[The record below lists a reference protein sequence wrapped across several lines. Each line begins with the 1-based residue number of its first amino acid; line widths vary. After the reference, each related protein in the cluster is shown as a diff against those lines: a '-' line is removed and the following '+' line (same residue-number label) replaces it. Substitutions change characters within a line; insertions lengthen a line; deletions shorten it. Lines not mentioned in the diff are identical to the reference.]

1 MTLCHRKRILI
12 FFFLALAVIP
22 CVVALPKVIKIG
34 GLFGSEIQ
42 DRVIEKAFRFAVNSI
57 NRDRNLLKG
66 TRLKYDIQRL
76 RNTDSYQA
84 SKRACQQVNLGV
96 AALFGPQQSHLA
108 GHINSM
114 CNAMDIPHLEARLET
129 RTDSPPLFSVNLY
142 PDVDFLTKAYIDVV
156 KSFDWKKILVL
167 YSDDYG
173 LLKLQHFIRTPFNQE
188 IEIIVRQVN
197 RKNMRNVLREAEKHR
212 MHSILADL
220 PVDDTHLLLKTALQ
234 EGMIDSSHSYILTN
248 LDIEN
253 LDMEDFRHNFVN
265 LTGFRIIPRDRDVDD
280 VLREMFQYDE
290 KSNGELQNA
299 SSAMATEAAL
309 MYDAVYMLA
318 KGLEEVDHSQD
329 IRLFNLSCYE
339 DKQWPFGSS
348 FFNAMNSVSFNGLSG
363 RVMGLKEGRRIDFN
377 LEILFM
383 TTKGLQK
390 VGYWNPIGGLNYTGP
405 FETMTRGGK
414 MGINRTLEVTSI
426 LDPPFVMLRDNH
438 EELEGNDKFQGF
450 CVEML
455 DAIANNVGFRYKL
468 QLVQDG
474 KYGVPDEY
482 GEWNGM
488 VKELIDGRADL
499 AVASLTI
506 NYLREQA
513 IDFTKPFMNLGISI
527 LFKTP
532 KGQTPGLFSFLNPL
546 ALEIWLYVIV
556 AYVTVSF
563 VMFILA
569 RFSPFEWYN
578 PHPCNPE
585 TDIVHNVFTLSNS
598 FWFTVGTLMQQ
609 GSDINP
615 RALSTRIV
623 GGIWWFFTL
632 IIISSYTANLA
643 AFLTVERMESPIES
657 ADDLFKQTDISYGTI
672 AGGSTMTF
680 FKTSDIPVYKRMWE
694 YMSKKEPSVFVK
706 ESKEGIE
713 KVENENYAFLM
724 ESVMIDYAVQRKCSL
739 MQVGGLLDSKGYGI
753 GTPIGSPYRDTIT
766 LAILELQENGKIQM
780 LYNKWWKNTGTCNR
794 KDKKDSK
801 AHELGVQ
808 NVGGIFVVLLAG
820 LALAVI
826 VAVMEFIVNS
836 RKNAKSDRVSGHAG
850 HKKTQ
855 SLCSEMLEEFRF
867 ALRCRGSTKRP
878 AFRRTC
884 SKCSTHADVPVDSP
898 NGVIQLRELKRS
910 PITGCR
916 EYRSPSPLPDLY
928 SKEFRTSSPLPQF
941 EERQKSGYSD
951 YTCKD

>member
-426 LDPPFVMLRDNH
+426 L
-438 EELEGNDKFQGF
+438 
-450 CVEML
+450 
-455 DAIANNVGFRYKL
+455 
-468 QLVQDG
+468 
-474 KYGVPDEY
+474 
-482 GEWNGM
+482 
-488 VKELIDGRADL
+488 RADL

>member
-426 LDPPFVMLRDNH
+426 LETPFVMEKENLHD
-438 EELEGNDKFQGF
+438 LEGNDRYEGF
-450 CVEML
+450 CVDLLKE
-455 DAIANNVGFRYKL
+455 IAEICRFKYRIEIVKDR
-468 QLVQDG
+468 
-474 KYGVPDEY
+474 KYGIQNDR
-482 GEWNGM
+482 GDWNGM
-488 VKELIDGRADL
+488 VGELVDNRADL